1 LRYPSVEICHGAD
14 ESVYLI
20 GVLPRKLC
28 LPLVVGPILLVCV
41 ILLGRPVRMPVPI
54 LVLVL
59 LLGGVL
65 GGAFGWY
72 KSKPKTKL

>member
-1 LRYPSVEICHGAD
+1 
-14 ESVYLI
+14 
-20 GVLPRKLC
+20 
-28 LPLVVGPILLVCV
+28 
-41 ILLGRPVRMPVPI
+41 MPVPI
-54 LVLVL
+54 LILVL